1 MAGGPAAIMRE
12 RQSNR
17 RPSLVCTRYRAPS
30 LPGVVGRR
38 AIDVTSVCVR
48 IIAPCP
54 AAASLSA
61 PADEDLSSQTHRVGT
76 GGGSGLRTC
85 RGSRVDVTAQLT
97 AQSRRMAQTGR
108 VSSNYKRSA
117 RKVTCAV
124 RRGCL
129 RLPAL
134 APAVLRPHRPGIG
147 QDVRWPPDA
156 RSCSQQQSQINHAG
170 VSGVR
175 VGKGARRTQRGTWP
189 ARPAYGRSSA
199 RRSAAARSRSPVA
212 PAHQTPGPHGQPRR
226 DPQQQHGAERRGVRA
241 ARREAGAW
249 GIYRHGAV
257 AQDAE
262 PADLVRI
269 AAPPIARQR
278 SRRQRR
284 GLGSHGG
291 PL

>member
-1 MAGGPAAIMRE
+1 MCRAQRGWRMAGGPAAIMRE
-12 RQSNR
+12 WQSNR
-17 RPSLVCTRYRAPS
+17 RPSLVCTRYRASAPS

-61 PADEDLSSQTHRVGT
+61 PADEDVSSQTRRVGT
-76 GGGSGLRTC
+76 GGGLGLRTC

-147 QDVRWPPDA
+147 RGVRWPPDA
-156 RSCSQQQSQINHAG
+156 RSCSQQQSQIM
-170 VSGVR
+170 
-175 VGKGARRTQRGTWP
+175 P
-189 ARPAYGRSSA
+189 
-199 RRSAAARSRSPVA
+199 
-212 PAHQTPGPHGQPRR
+212 
-226 DPQQQHGAERRGVRA
+226 E
-241 ARREAGAW
+241 
-249 GIYRHGAV
+249 
-257 AQDAE
+257 
-262 PADLVRI
+262 
-269 AAPPIARQR
+269 
-278 SRRQRR
+278 
-284 GLGSHGG
+284 
-291 PL
+291 